1 MIKKSY
7 NIIIKKSIQFLIKDY
22 KKYFKSLKN
31 DNFKVFKEI
40 QKKQQSLEATAVNS
54 CQSITNANKNFNSLH
69 EELVVH
75 RNIESLPFVKNKDNF
90 CTDTKVWK
98 YLKDGLN
105 VLKIIILDHCNCKSL
120 KLYSDDHL
128 VRIKRKTKLVCKNN
142 WLQILKPYFQNKIK
156 DSKLTLKLLVKKN
169 LIESVKSIER
179 YIFIMAKVYKVQLI
193 NLGYWFDIAVAG
205 LLYID
210 DANQEFSKLKYI

>member
-105 VLKIIILDHCNCKSL
+105 VLKIIILDH
-120 KLYSDDHL
+120 
-128 VRIKRKTKLVCKNN
+128 KLVE
-142 WLQILKPYFQNKIK
+142 IV
-156 DSKLTLKLLVKKN
+156 D
-169 LIESVKSIER
+169 
-179 YIFIMAKVYKVQLI
+179 
-193 NLGYWFDIAVAG
+193 
-205 LLYID
+205 
-210 DANQEFSKLKYI
+210 